1 MCYHRGI
8 NNFGKEGKPVKVE
21 YINAF
26 IKASTEVLN
35 NFVTDKFSV
44 GKPYVRSN
52 PFPTR
57 ELVII
62 LGITGD
68 IKGQAVFSLSEEM
81 AKAVASGMMMGMPVN
96 EIDEMAK
103 SALSELG
110 NMIMGNS
117 ATLLFNLGAK
127 IDITPPSLVKGTA
140 IEISSAGMET
150 LCVPLVSALGEI
162 EFDIGI
168 KK

>member
-1 MCYHRGI
+1 M
-8 NNFGKEGKPVKVE
+8 KAE

-35 NFVTDKFSV
+35 NFVSEKFSV
-44 GKPYVRSN
+44 GKPFIRNN
-52 PFPTR
+52 PFPTK
-57 ELVII
+57 EII
-62 LGITGD
+62 IMLGITGD
-68 IKGQAVFSLSEEM
+68 IKGQAVFSLSEDM
-81 AKAVASGMMMGMPVN
+81 AKAVASGMMMGMPVD

-117 ATLLFNLGAK
+117 ATLLFNVGVK
-127 IDITPPSLVKGTA
+127 IDITPPSLVKGLS
-140 IEISSAGMET
+140 IEISSGGMET
-150 LCVPLVSALGEI
+150 LCVPLVSTMGDI

>member
-1 MCYHRGI
+1 
-8 NNFGKEGKPVKVE
+8 VKVE

-26 IKASTEVLN
+26 IKAATEVLN
-35 NFVTDKFSV
+35 NFVTDKFTV
-44 GKPYVRSN
+44 GKPSVRQN
-52 PFPTR
+52 PFPTK
-57 ELVII
+57 EIVII
-62 LGITGD
+62 LGITGE

-81 AKAVASGMMMGMPVN
+81 ARTIASGMMMGMPVP

-117 ATLLFNLGAK
+117 ATLLFNQGVQ
-127 IDITPPSLVKGTA
+127 IDITPPSLVRGNS

-150 LCVPLVSALGEI
+150 ILVPLNSALGDV

-168 KK
+168 KQK

>member
-1 MCYHRGI
+1 M
-8 NNFGKEGKPVKVE
+8 KVE

-26 IKASTEVLN
+26 IKAATEVLN
-35 NFVTDKFSV
+35 NFVTDKFTV
-44 GKPYVRSN
+44 GKPSVRQN
-52 PFPTR
+52 PFPTK
-57 ELVII
+57 EIVII
-62 LGITGD
+62 LGITGE

-81 AKAVASGMMMGMPVN
+81 ARTIASGMMMGMPVP

-117 ATLLFNLGAK
+117 ATLLFNQGVQ
-127 IDITPPSLVKGTA
+127 IDITPPSLVRGNS

-150 LCVPLVSALGEI
+150 ILVPLNSALGDV

-168 KK
+168 KQK

>member
-1 MCYHRGI
+1 M
-8 NNFGKEGKPVKVE
+8 KAE
-21 YINAF
+21 YVNAF

-35 NFVTDKFSV
+35 NFVTEKFSV
-44 GKPYVRSN
+44 GRPYIRQN
-52 PFPTR
+52 PFPTK
-57 ELVII
+57 EIVIL

-68 IKGQAVFSLSEEM
+68 IKGQAVFSLSEQM
-81 AKAVASGMMMGMPVN
+81 AKAVASGMMMGMPVD

-117 ATLLFNLGAK
+117 ATLLFNLGVK
-127 IDITPPSLVKGTA
+127 IDITPPSLVKGQS
-140 IEISSAGMET
+140 IEISSSGLET
-150 LCVPLVSALGEI
+150 ICVPLVSTLGEI

-168 KK
+168 KR